1 MICSDITDPIS
12 LANIVAQIRGNF
24 PPIAGVAHG
33 AMVLEDTSF
42 FEMSL
47 ETMQRV
53 LNPKVQGAINL
64 NNLFQDQ
71 SLDFFIFF
79 SSVAAVLG
87 NRGQSAYSTA
97 NMFMTSLAFQR
108 RQRGLAASIL
118 HIGAVIGV
126 GYVTRELSETHFQAV
141 GKAGFLCMSEREFHL
156 CFAEAVLASH
166 PRSGRNP
173 EIVTGMNMITSA
185 DKEPSPLTK
194 FPRFQ
199 HCVHEQ
205 SGKEEKSNQRKTNIA
220 TKVQLLNAFSDKE
233 MIEII
238 SGELREL
245 FRKGT

>member
-1 MICSDITDPIS
+1 
-12 LANIVAQIRGNF
+12 
-24 PPIAGVAHG
+24 
-33 AMVLEDTSF
+33 MVLEDASF
-42 FEMSL
+42 FEMPF

-53 LNPKVQGAINL
+53 LRPKVQGAINL
-64 NNLFQDQ
+64 DNLFQDE
-71 SLDFFIFF
+71 SLDFLIFF
-79 SSVAAVLG
+79 SSVAAIVG

-118 HIGAVIGV
+118 HIGAVVGV
-126 GYVTRELSETHFQAV
+126 GYVTRELSEKHFQAV
-141 GKAGFLCMSEREFHL
+141 RKAGFMWMSERGFHL

-185 DKEPSPLTK
+185 DKEPSPWTK

-205 SGKEEKSNQRKTNIA
+205 NGKEVKLDQRKANIA
-220 TKVQLLNAFSDKE
+220 IKVRLLEASSDKE
-233 MIEII
+233 IFEIVT
-238 SGELREL
+238 GELRGL
-245 FRKGT
+245 LHKGT